1 MNNAKAIIPFGFLL
15 ALGLV
20 ISTHLV
26 TDAMRDIRMSHQ
38 IIKVRGYA
46 ETQVESDLTM
56 WSITV
61 KTRNGDMTKA
71 YSVLARHREKVL
83 DFLKENGVESQETN
97 ILSVDVDEHKKL
109 TEKGHKTS
117 ETEMFELSQGI
128 EVKSRDVQKIS
139 RISTTVTGLLGEG
152 IDLQARMPRYY
163 YTQVNELKSDL
174 LVAAT
179 KDARMRAQTLA
190 EGSGVELGPLRAARQ
205 GVFRVRSADSSNISE
220 RSGDDVSSISKKI
233 TSIVT
238 VDYAMQ

>member
-20 ISTHLV
+20 ISTYLV

-46 ETQVESDLTM
+46 ETPVESDLAM
-56 WSITV
+56 WRITV
-61 KTRNGDMTKA
+61 TAKCRDMEDA
-71 YSVLARHREKVL
+71 YSDLARHREKVL
-83 DFLKENGVESQETN
+83 DFLKDSGVEAQQ
-97 ILSVDVDEHKKL
+97 IKIRSVDVDEHKKL
-109 TEKGHKTS
+109 TERGHKTS
-117 ETEMFELSQGI
+117 KTEAFELSQSI
-128 EVKSRDVQKIS
+128 EVKSRDVQNIAKIS
-139 RISTTVTGLLGEG
+139 TAVSDLMRKGV
-152 IDLQARMPRYY
+152 DLQAGMPRYY
-163 YTQVNELKSDL
+163 YTQVNELKSEL

-205 GVFRVRSADSSNISE
+205 GVFSVRSADSSSVSE
-220 RSGDDVSSISKKI
+220 RSGDDVSSISKKV
-233 TSIVT
+233 TAIVT

>member
-46 ETQVESDLTM
+46 ETPVESDLAI

-61 KTRNGDMTKA
+61 KAKDRDMADA
-71 YSVLARHREKVL
+71 YSDLARHREKVL
-83 DFLKENGVESQETN
+83 DFLEERGVEAQQIK
-97 ILSVDVDEHKKL
+97 ILSVNVDEHKKL

-117 ETEMFELSQGI
+117 KTETFELSQRM
-128 EVKSRDVQKIS
+128 EVKSRDVQKVS
-139 RISTTVTGLLGEG
+139 KISTAVSDLMGKDV
-152 IDLQARMPRYY
+152 DLQAGMPRYY
-163 YTQVNELKSDL
+163 YTQVNELKSEL

-205 GVFRVRSADSSNISE
+205 GVFSVRSADSSSVSE
-220 RSGDDVSSISKKI
+220 RSSDDVSSISKKV
-233 TSIVT
+233 TAIVT

>member
-46 ETQVESDLTM
+46 ETQVESDLAM
-56 WSITV
+56 WYITI
-61 KTRNGDMTKA
+61 KARDRNMAKA
-71 YSVLARHREKVL
+71 YSVLAAHREKVL
-83 DFLKENGVESQETN
+83 DFLKENGVEAQQIK
-97 ILSVDVDEHKKL
+97 ILSVDVDEHKKR
-109 TEKGHKTS
+109 TEKGHETS
-117 ETEMFELSQGI
+117 ETEAFKLSQI
-128 EVKSRDVQKIS
+128 FEVKSRDVQKIS
-139 RISTTVTGLLGEG
+139 RISTTVTDLLGKG
-152 IDLQARMPRYY
+152 IDLQAGMPRYY
-163 YTQVNELKSDL
+163 YTRVNELKSDL

-179 KDARMRAQTLA
+179 KDARLRAQTLA

-205 GVFRVRSADSSNISE
+205 GVFSVRSADSSSVSE
-220 RSGDDVSSISKKI
+220 RSGDDVLSISKKV

>member
-46 ETQVESDLTM
+46 ETQVESDLVM

-61 KTRNGDMTKA
+61 KAKDRDMEEA
-71 YSVLARHREKVL
+71 YSVLAEHREKVL
-83 DFLKENGVESQETN
+83 DFLKENGVEAQETK
-97 ILSVDVDEHKKL
+97 IFSADVDEHKKL
-109 TEKGHKTS
+109 TEKGHKTRKT
-117 ETEMFELSQGI
+117 ETFELSQMI

-139 RISTTVTGLLGEG
+139 NISTAVTELLGEG
-152 IDLQARMPRYY
+152 INLQARMPRFY
-163 YTQVNELKSDL
+163 YTQVNELKSEL

-179 KDARMRAQTLA
+179 KDARNRAQTLA
-190 EGSGVELGPLRAARQ
+190 EGSGVKLGLLRAARQ
-205 GVFRVRSADSSNISE
+205 GVFSVRSADSSSISE
-220 RSGDDVSSISKKI
+220 RSGNDVSSISKKV
-233 TSIVT
+233 SSVVT

>member
-20 ISTHLV
+20 ISTYLV

-46 ETQVESDLTM
+46 ETPVESDLAM

-61 KTRNGDMTKA
+61 KAKDRDMEDA
-71 YSVLARHREKVL
+71 YSDLARYREKVL
-83 DFLKENGVESQETN
+83 DFLEESGVEAQQIK

-117 ETEMFELSQGI
+117 KTEAFELSQRI
-128 EVKSRDVQKIS
+128 EVKSRDVQKVS
-139 RISTTVTGLLGEG
+139 KISTAVSDLMRKG
-152 IDLQARMPRYY
+152 IDLQAGMPRYY
-163 YTQVNELKSDL
+163 YTQVNELKSEL

-179 KDARMRAQTLA
+179 KDAQMRARTLA
-190 EGSGVELGPLRAARQ
+190 EGSGAKLGSLRAARQ
-205 GVFRVRSADSSNISE
+205 GVFSVRSADSSSVSE
-220 RSGDDVSSISKKI
+220 RSGDDVSSISKKV
-233 TSIVT
+233 TAIVT

>member
-1 MNNAKAIIPFGFLL
+1 MNNARAIIPFGFLL

-46 ETQVESDLTM
+46 ETQVESDLAM
-56 WSITV
+56 WSMTV
-61 KTRNGDMTKA
+61 KIKNRDMAKA

-83 DFLKENGVESQETN
+83 DFLKENGVEAQQIKT
-97 ILSVDVDEHKKL
+97 LSVDVDEHKKR
-109 TEKGHKTS
+109 TEKGHETS
-117 ETEMFELSQGI
+117 EIETFELSQII

-139 RISTTVTGLLGEG
+139 SISTTVTDLLGEG

-163 YTQVNELKSDL
+163 YTQVNELKSEL

-205 GVFRVRSADSSNISE
+205 GVFSVRSADSSSVSE
-220 RSGDDVSSISKKI
+220 RSSDDVSSISKKVA
-233 TSIVT
+233 SVVT

>member
-20 ISTHLV
+20 ISTYLV

-46 ETQVESDLTM
+46 EIPVESDLAV

-61 KTRNGDMTKA
+61 KEKDRDMEDA
-71 YSVLARHREKVL
+71 YSDLARHREKVL
-83 DFLKENGVESQETN
+83 DFLKESGVEAQHIK

-109 TEKGHKTS
+109 TERGHKTS
-117 ETEMFELSQGI
+117 KTEAFELSQSI
-128 EVKSRDVQKIS
+128 EVKSRDVQKIAK
-139 RISTTVTGLLGEG
+139 ISTAVSDLMGKGV
-152 IDLQARMPRYY
+152 DLQAGMPRYY
-163 YTQVNELKSDL
+163 YTRVNELKSEL

-179 KDARMRAQTLA
+179 KDAQMRAQTLA
-190 EGSGVELGPLRAARQ
+190 AGSGVKLGPLRAARQ
-205 GVFRVRSADSSNISE
+205 GVFSVRSADSSSVSE
-220 RSGDDVSSISKKI
+220 RSSDDVSSISKKV
-233 TSIVT
+233 TAIVT

>member
-46 ETQVESDLTM
+46 ETQVESDLAM

-61 KTRNGDMTKA
+61 KAKDRDMEEA
-71 YSVLARHREKVL
+71 YSVLAEHREEVL
-83 DFLKENGVESQETN
+83 DFLKENGVEAQETK
-97 ILSVDVDEHKKL
+97 ILSADVDEHKKL

-117 ETEMFELSQGI
+117 KTETFELSQRI

-139 RISTTVTGLLGEG
+139 NISTAVTDLLGEG
-152 IDLQARMPRYY
+152 INLQARMPRYY
-163 YTQVNELKSDL
+163 YTQVNELKSEL

-179 KDARMRAQTLA
+179 KDARTRAQTLA
-190 EGSGVELGPLRAARQ
+190 EGSGVKLGLLRAARQ
-205 GVFRVRSADSSNISE
+205 GIFSVRSADSSSISE
-220 RSGDDVSSISKKI
+220 RSGNDVSSISKKV
-233 TSIVT
+233 SSVVT